1 MSVEKTILLTVNYG
15 GKPLEIVRDLLPE
28 GFALVT
34 MTTTAQEELEQA
46 AAGADYILASGNLK
60 ISRKVLAAATHL
72 KMVQRL
78 GVGLDSLD
86 REALK
91 EYGIPVYVNRG
102 VNAGSVAEHALMFI
116 LASLRRLTT
125 INANTKAGIWK
136 KQEQGV
142 MTRELRS
149 QTVGIIGFGNI
160 GKRTAALLRPF
171 GCRVFYYDMF
181 RADERDEERYGVKY
195 LPLDELFAR
204 ADVLSLHC
212 PLTDET
218 KEIICRRNLEKMKDG
233 VVIVN
238 TSRGGLINE
247 EDLLSALDNG
257 KVGQAALDV
266 FQSEPLKNTE
276 LAEHE
281 KVICTPHIAGN
292 TYDSFREMMRC
303 AFESIRLFDE
313 GRLQEI
319 ENNRIALW

>member
-1 MSVEKTILLTVNYG
+1 MSANKTILLTVSYKG
-15 GKPLEIVRDLLPE
+15 RPLEIVRSLVPE
-28 GFALVT
+28 GFDLRT
-34 MTTTAQEELEQA
+34 MSATTQEELASA
-46 AAGADYILASGNLK
+46 ASDADYILASGSLK
-60 ISRKVLAAATHL
+60 IGRDVLAAAKQL

-86 REALK
+86 REALA

-116 LASLRRLTT
+116 LASLRRLT
-125 INANTKAGIWK
+125 IISENTKAGIWK

-160 GKRTAALLRPF
+160 GKRTAALLQPF
-171 GCRVFYYDMF
+171 GCSVFYYDMF
-181 RADERDEERYGVKY
+181 RTGEHDEERLGVEY

-218 KEIICRRNLEKMKDG
+218 REIICRRNLEKMKDG
-233 VVIVN
+233 VIIVN

-247 EDLLSALDNG
+247 DDLLYALNNG
-257 KVGQAALDV
+257 KVGYAALDV
-266 FQSEPLKNTE
+266 FQSEPLKNIE
-276 LAEHE
+276 LSGH
-281 KVICTPHIAGN
+281 KNVICTPHIAGN
-292 TYDSFREMMRC
+292 TYDSFSRMMRC
-303 AFESIRLFDE
+303 AFENIRLFDE
-313 GRLQEI
+313 GRLSEI
-319 ENNRIALW
+319 EDGRITD